1 MLTVKRWYY
10 EKENA
15 QNQWDRNEISEETY
29 NNRTRYALERI
40 YLEGNKQDKE
50 AAMRMAKAMDI
61 MILVLRKSNVTWV

>member
-1 MLTVKRWYY
+1 MIPLKDILI

-50 AAMRMAKAMDI
+50 AAMRMAKAHGYYDFSP
-61 MILVLRKSNVTWV
+61 KKK

>member
-29 NNRTRYALERI
+29 NNKNSLCA
-40 YLEGNKQDKE
+40 
-50 AAMRMAKAMDI
+50 
-61 MILVLRKSNVTWV
+61 

>member
-1 MLTVKRWYY
+1 MLTVKRRYY

-50 AAMRMAKAMDI
+50 AAMRMAKAHGYYDFSP
-61 MILVLRKSNVTWV
+61 KKK

>member
-40 YLEGNKQDKE
+40 YLEGNKQSPW
-50 AAMRMAKAMDI
+50 
-61 MILVLRKSNVTWV
+61 IL